1 MSNKSN
7 ARHSME
13 LALTYL
19 SRCEVNEGLNPR
31 WTERAMKVTSDWKKK
46 FTKYLVGKPQVWGC
60 PEPGKAHTEETA
72 KDLADRLIMRYYEEE
87 KAARLEETTTKWHT
101 RITEDMDVEC
111 GVTDPA
117 VLYGMVSRLD
127 ALELNPDGFAAMEES
142 VDEGDRDFTVKIIDW
157 SERREKMAE
166 LRDDLREEL
175 GYDHRFGPI
184 LARAKTLAECQVILW
199 KDYWQ
204 LKNWTLAHANA
215 QFRRPA
221 KR

>member
-72 KDLADRLIMRYYEEE
+72 KDLADRLIVRYYEEE
-87 KAARLEETTTKWHT
+87 KAARLEEPTTKWSAGSQIPLYST
-101 RITEDMDVEC
+101 AWSLGWMLLSLIQMGLLPWRNLSMKETVISRSRSLT
-111 GVTDPA
+111 GV
-117 VLYGMVSRLD
+117 
-127 ALELNPDGFAAMEES
+127 S
-142 VDEGDRDFTVKIIDW
+142 VGKR
-157 SERREKMAE
+157 
-166 LRDDLREEL
+166 
-175 GYDHRFGPI
+175 
-184 LARAKTLAECQVILW
+184 
-199 KDYWQ
+199 WQ
-204 LKNWTLAHANA
+204 N
-215 QFRRPA
+215 
-221 KR
+221 